1 MGNFAFCIE
10 HFSPRLKTV
19 GCAFLT
25 PHFSFLIP
33 HYFDAYVVPIEE
45 VVVGVY
51 PSVVDVLE
59 FWGGLLE
66 SDVVDLWVDGYCWG
80 GFVGVYAL

>member
-1 MGNFAFCIE
+1 MGNFAFFAKAQDRWLCI
-10 HFSPRLKTV
+10 SLSS
-19 GCAFLT
+19 L
-25 PHFSFLIP
+25 LIS

-66 SDVVDLWVDGYCWG
+66 FDVVDLWVDGYCWC